1 LLLNESLPLP
11 AKFNARISR
20 ILVRPSGD
28 LFQPVYV
35 QLLQLLNDFGM
46 LFGQVSALAE
56 MPSQVES
63 LG

>member
-1 LLLNESLPLP
+1 
-11 AKFNARISR
+11 
-20 ILVRPSGD
+20 VRPSGD